1 MMTTADPTP
10 LPSNLSPI
18 DPLRPAVFLDRDD
31 TIIACDH
38 IVAHGDMGYPELVE
52 LLPGV
57 EEALRS
63 LSEAGFVLVVAT
75 NQGGV
80 ARGRYGVDAVEAV
93 HERVNELLGGLI
105 TAFRY
110 CPYHPLG
117 TVEAYTREHPWR
129 KPQPGMLLDAASE
142 YGLELANSWMVG
154 DKLRDCEAGRGA
166 GCRTVM
172 IGEQAGKHD
181 GEDCVDFVARDLPVA
196 ARIILERSSGD

>member
-10 LPSNLSPI
+10 LPSHLSPI

-80 ARGRYGVDAVEAV
+80 AR
-93 HERVNELLGGLI
+93 
-105 TAFRY
+105 
-110 CPYHPLG
+110 
-117 TVEAYTREHPWR
+117 
-129 KPQPGMLLDAASE
+129 
-142 YGLELANSWMVG
+142 
-154 DKLRDCEAGRGA
+154 
-166 GCRTVM
+166 
-172 IGEQAGKHD
+172 
-181 GEDCVDFVARDLPVA
+181 
-196 ARIILERSSGD
+196 